1 MEWRGSKEDRKEV
14 RMEGIQWN
22 YSKPDTSGAS
32 CFVCC
37 MEVSANQGY
46 IVHMHNCI
54 GREAC

>member
-1 MEWRGSKEDRKEV
+1 
-14 RMEGIQWN
+14 MEGIRWN
-22 YSKPDTSGAS
+22 SSKPDTSGTS

-54 GREAC
+54 GRETC